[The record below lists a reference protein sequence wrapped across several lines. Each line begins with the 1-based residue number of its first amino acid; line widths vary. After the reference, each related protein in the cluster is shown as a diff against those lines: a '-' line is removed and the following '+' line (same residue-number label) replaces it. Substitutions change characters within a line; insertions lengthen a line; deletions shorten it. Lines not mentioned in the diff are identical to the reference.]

1 MLKFKLSEVSFTF
14 SKVHLR
20 VMKRLTNVC
29 HLTEEQLSWNLFC
42 NDSLIAFWISYPFPS
57 LFISPLFFPHFLE
70 KSYHPFCNK
79 IPTFVCIC
87 YRSVCVCVC
96 VCVWQAQSPLP
107 SHQHSNFSAFQLL
120 CRGSPLPL
128 AGAYAV
134 LQLAYAVHSQCWGK
148 TTKLKENQ
156 PLRSL
161 CRITIF
167 KFSLF
172 VQK

>member
-14 SKVHLR
+14 SKLHLR

-96 VCVWQAQSPLP
+96 VCVCVTSSVPTALP
-107 SHQHSNFSAFQLL
+107 PTQQLL
-120 CRGSPLPL
+120 SLSASVQRVPPASGRGICCPA
-128 AGAYAV
+128 AGICCPFSV
-134 LQLAYAVHSQCWGK
+134 LRENNKTEGK
-148 TTKLKENQ
+148 SA
-156 PLRSL
+156 PSV
-161 CRITIF
+161 I
-167 KFSLF
+167 
-172 VQK
+172 VQNHYL